1 MDGRAEEEKEGKGL
15 GVLPPHQAVDCGQ
28 TQSRASGEKQRSAR
42 KRKAK
47 AKATQRDGVCQRKT
61 QAGLQKVLLQ
71 TPGGHFKTPKR
82 ILPKPL
88 GPHSRQAEGVQAET
102 GSREMG
108 PPASVGGGVSA
119 GERWDVQW
127 QLQRRLDECRRRSMV
142 DIPFHYTV
150 YAVVGKADV
159 VVPPEPFP
167 FRRQALDTAIELL

>member
-1 MDGRAEEEKEGKGL
+1 MDGRTEEEKEGKGL
-15 GVLPPHQAVDCGQ
+15 GILPSHQTTDCQQ
-28 TQSRASGEKQRSAR
+28 TQSRPSGTQRRSTR
-42 KRKAK
+42 KRKAT
-47 AKATQRDGVCQRKT
+47 AKGAQRNGVCQRKT

-71 TPGGHFKTPKR
+71 APGGYFKTPKR

-108 PPASVGGGVSA
+108 PTAPVGGGVSA
-119 GERWDVQW
+119 SEKWDVQW
-127 QLQRRLDECRRRSMV
+127 QLQRRLDECRRRCMF
-142 DIPFHYTV
+142 DIPFHFTV

-167 FRRQALDTAIELL
+167 FSRHALDTAIELL